1 MMSEMRPD
9 VLCPACEGKG
19 GSGLFWK
26 RKCALCEDKWYLYT
40 RPHECSAC
48 SGRGKRRENGRVLE
62 SVCVLCTGTG
72 WTKRKLTKCAICS
85 NRSALAGFFARSAP
99 PCSACR
105 LAGWVEGKQE
115 NCILCEGKGQ
125 LGAPSARMGVGTAA
139 MGVSAGAAAAGPVG
153 AAVGAWGAAWLLMQH
168 VRECHGCKGVK
179 VRTGPQH
186 PCPRCETSGM
196 CVSAGS
202 RRVTCLLCN
211 GEGIVEFATIPCKKC
226 EGDGVVRGW
235 FSRDHCETCRGRG
248 FFNVEAWETV
258 AQQGPA
264 TADPGRRSAG
274 GKMEKTAHVNKT
286 RRARPY

>member
-1 MMSEMRPD
+1 
-9 VLCPACEGKG
+9 
-19 GSGLFWK
+19 
-26 RKCALCEDKWYLYT
+26 
-40 RPHECSAC
+40 
-48 SGRGKRRENGRVLE
+48 RG
-62 SVCVLCTGTG
+62 
-72 WTKRKLTKCAICS
+72 
-85 NRSALAGFFARSAP
+85 
-99 PCSACR
+99 
-105 LAGWVEGKQE
+105 AGWVERKQE

-125 LGAPSARMGVGTAA
+125 LGAPSARVGVGTAA

-202 RRVTCLLCN
+202 RRLTCLLCN

-235 FSRDHCETCRGRG
+235 FSRDHCETCQGRG
-248 FFNVEAWETV
+248 FFNLEAEETV
-258 AQQGPA
+258 AQQGLA
-264 TADPGRRSAG
+264 TADSGRRSAG

>member
-1 MMSEMRPD
+1 MWKAFLRYKVHELSNTQNANRCIFGRAPRAIVKHVPQLIQRIQASDRISARSKVLSSMTRWSRQGRISDFCGIDLRVEHQTAPITHPFCIMSEMRPD

-40 RPHECSAC
+40 RPHKCSAC
-48 SGRGKRRENGRVLE
+48 SGRKMRRENGRVFE

-85 NRSALAGFFARSAP
+85 NRSALAGFFERSAP

-105 LAGWVEGKQE
+105 GAGWVERKQA

-179 VRTGPQH
+179 VQ
-186 PCPRCETSGM
+186 
-196 CVSAGS
+196 
-202 RRVTCLLCN
+202 
-211 GEGIVEFATIPCKKC
+211 
-226 EGDGVVRGW
+226 
-235 FSRDHCETCRGRG
+235 
-248 FFNVEAWETV
+248 
-258 AQQGPA
+258 
-264 TADPGRRSAG
+264 
-274 GKMEKTAHVNKT
+274 
-286 RRARPY
+286 